1 MTAGRRTVPRRPTS
15 GRQERGDRTRDLLI
29 DETVRCIREEG
40 FSAASARHIIERAGV
55 SWGVI
60 QHHFGDRDGLLTAV
74 IEDALDRLIASL
86 EVLSDPVQVADT
98 EHLVR
103 ATWEAF
109 ANPKAMAGLEILIS
123 TKELRTAIDGRH
135 MERLGA
141 TLAALIARLNTGS
154 NGEHAVALGMLLWTT
169 PVAMMIAEMFATI
182 PLAPSDA
189 QKAVADLIDGQ
200 RATPGSDGQHPV
212 DRGTADT
219 QR

>member
-1 MTAGRRTVPRRPTS
+1 MTAGRRTAPRRPTS

-55 SWGVI
+55 TWGVI

-86 EVLSDPVQVADT
+86 EVLSDPAQVVDT
-98 EHLVR
+98 EHLVQ
-103 ATWEAF
+103 ATWEVF

-123 TKELRTAIDGRH
+123 TKELRAALDGRH
-135 MERLGA
+135 MERLGTA
-141 TLAALIARLNTGS
+141 LAGLIARLNTDH

-169 PVAMMIAEMFATI
+169 PVAMMIAEMFATFRW
-182 PLAPSDA
+182 P
-189 QKAVADLIDGQ
+189 
-200 RATPGSDGQHPV
+200 PGMRRRQLPI
-212 DRGTADT
+212 
-219 QR
+219 

>member
-1 MTAGRRTVPRRPTS
+1 MRQRGEQDGLRKMTGHRRTAPRRPST

-74 IEDALDRLIASL
+74 IEDAVDRLVASL
-86 EVLSDPVQVADT
+86 EVLADPERVMDT
-98 EHLVR
+98 QELVR

-109 ANPKAMAGLEILIS
+109 ANPKAMAGLEILIAA
-123 TKELRTAIDGRH
+123 KHLRSGLSKRR

-141 TLAALIARLNTGS
+141 ALANLMTRLNAETIGD
-154 NGEHAVALGMLLWTT
+154 HAVALGMLLWTT
-169 PVAMMIAEMFATI
+169 PVAMMIAEMFATP
-182 PLAPSDA
+182 PLTTKAA
-189 QKAVADLIDGQ
+189 QKAVADLIEAH
-200 RATPGSDGQHPV
+200 R
-212 DRGTADT
+212 
-219 QR
+219 

>member
-1 MTAGRRTVPRRPTS
+1 MTGRRRTAPRRPST

-74 IEDALDRLIASL
+74 IEDAVDRLTASL
-86 EVLSDPVQVADT
+86 EALSDPAQVMET
-98 EHLVR
+98 EDLVR
-103 ATWEAF
+103 ATWEAL

-123 TKELRTAIDGRH
+123 TKQLRSGIDEPR

-141 TLAALIARLNTGS
+141 ALANLMARLNTET
-154 NGEHAVALGMLLWTT
+154 NGQHTVALGMLLWAT
-169 PVAMMIAEMFATI
+169 PVAMMIAEMFATP
-182 PLAPSDA
+182 PLATKDA
-189 QKAVADLIDGQ
+189 QKAVAALIDAH
-200 RATPGSDGQHPV
+200 R
-212 DRGTADT
+212 
-219 QR
+219 

>member
-1 MTAGRRTVPRRPTS
+1 MTVGRRTLPRRPST

-74 IEDALDRLIASL
+74 IEDAVDRLSSSL
-86 EVLSDPVQVADT
+86 EVLSDPAQVTDT
-98 EHLVR
+98 EDLVR

-123 TKELRTAIDGRH
+123 TKQLRGRT
-135 MERLGA
+135 R
-141 TLAALIARLNTGS
+141 
-154 NGEHAVALGMLLWTT
+154 
-169 PVAMMIAEMFATI
+169 
-182 PLAPSDA
+182 
-189 QKAVADLIDGQ
+189 
-200 RATPGSDGQHPV
+200 
-212 DRGTADT
+212 
-219 QR
+219 